1 MGFKEFIQ
9 HLGQKK
15 REKKE
20 LARQIEDR
28 VRIEEMIEQK
38 RLSSNE
44 RELNRFLKEDR
55 EEEIKEALDV
65 MRKTRRDD
73 IAFGHNPLDVKNITS
88 HTDWEILKERNQF
101 TGKGNMFMG
110 QGASV
115 MRNNPNLLK
124 NNMRLL
130 S

>member
-1 MGFKEFIQ
+1 MGFKDFIQ
-9 HLGQKK
+9 ALGEKK
-15 REKKE
+15 RQKKE

-38 RLSSNE
+38 RMSSNE
-44 RELNRFLKEDR
+44 RELNRFVQEDR
-55 EEEIKEALDV
+55 EEEIKEALEV

-73 IAFGHNPLDVKNITS
+73 IAFGHNPLNTKNIMKS
-88 HTDWEILKERNQF
+88 EWEILKEPNQF
-101 TGKGNMFMG
+101 NKRSNMFS
-110 QGASV
+110 QEATV

-130 S
+130 R